1 MFGKFTFWLT
11 LFAMA
16 VCAVNY
22 YGYDP
27 DHMLLYMT
35 SIPVWFIEMFGD
47 IHMNMIFTYLL
58 TVLFYSAAGLF
69 IDAMIAKYRR
79 RRA

>member
-27 DHMLLYMT
+27 DHVLLYMI

-47 IHMNMIFTYLL
+47 IHSMNMIYTYLL
-58 TVLFYSAAGLF
+58 TVLFYTAAGLF
-69 IDAMIAKYRR
+69 IDSMIAKYRR
-79 RRA
+79 KA